1 MGRRKTAVRPPSCG
15 GSGAGGL
22 CDKAGIV
29 RMGRMSSVRRGRAR
43 VQQALEALRLG
54 LTLGRFVAGRPIV
67 IADEARGLGLSTTPV
82 REALCWLGGEG
93 LVERGG
99 AGGFFA
105 PRLEPALIARQY
117 AMRRLC
123 LLQTEG
129 PPIAP
134 PPEGLIA
141 GGTAADRLPA
151 WRLQRAG
158 AFPKSVA
165 LSPGRVGWWESELT
179 AWKKMR
185 SCGSLSTPVAE
196 RPCTL
201 PSKHKSNGLAGTLHS
216 PATAKPETP
225 MAERVK
231 SRRRRLQVHPGQL
244 DFGF

>member
-1 MGRRKTAVRPPSCG
+1 MIRTRDPF
-15 GSGAGGL
+15 
-22 CDKAGIV
+22 
-29 RMGRMSSVRRGRAR
+29 
-43 VQQALEALRLG
+43 QQALEALRLG

-141 GGTAADRLPA
+141 GGTAADRLLA
-151 WRLQRAG
+151 TWRWRVRALGDASLHAVFEAVQGRLVRFAAAEARLFPDVEAEAEALLALPAG
-158 AFPKSVA
+158 ASAAAIETYHERRILAAPMLA
-165 LSPGRVGWWESELT
+165 LSAESDSAPE
-179 AWKKMR
+179 
-185 SCGSLSTPVAE
+185 
-196 RPCTL
+196 
-201 PSKHKSNGLAGTLHS
+201 AGT
-216 PATAKPETP
+216 
-225 MAERVK
+225 
-231 SRRRRLQVHPGQL
+231 
-244 DFGF
+244 